1 MHKVVE
7 LVTQYHCLAMAS
19 LVHQK
24 VRRNNLWCFV
34 DLAGFD
40 EGTTPST

>member
-1 MHKVVE
+1 MHKAVE

-24 VRRNNLWCFV
+24 VRQNDLWCFV
-34 DLAGFD
+34 DLAGFNG
-40 EGTTPST
+40 EMTTST